1 MKTLQILMALVFFV
15 GVIVMMVGAKKSR
28 KKMQNFGWIM
38 VAVSGAYLAWWYL
51 FGH

>member
-1 MKTLQILMALVFFV
+1 MKSLQILVALVFIV
-15 GVIVMMVGAKKSR
+15 GAMVMMVGAKRSR
-28 KKMQNFGWIM
+28 KKMQNVGWIM